1 MKAMNFK
8 LPDQNGKLHTLKQY
22 EGKWI
27 IVYFY
32 PKDSTPGCTK
42 EACNFRDGRT
52 ILDSMG
58 VIVLG
63 ISKDSVKSHKKFA
76 DKHKLEFTLLS
87 DPTADTIRQYGS
99 LAEKT
104 LFGKT
109 YMGVER
115 NTYLISPDGE
125 LTKTYKNVNPM
136 SHINE
141 IIDDLK
147 KLNHV

>member
-1 MKAMNFK
+1 MKAIDFK
-8 LPDQNGKLHTLKQY
+8 LPDQNGKFHTLKQY
-22 EGKWI
+22 KGKWI

-52 ILDSMG
+52 ILDSLG

-63 ISKDSVKSHKKFA
+63 ISKDSIKSHKKFA
-76 DKHKLEFTLLS
+76 DKYKLEFTLLS
-87 DPTADTIRQYGS
+87 DPTADTIKQYGS
-99 LAEKT
+99 LTEKK
-104 LFGKT
+104 LFGKS
-109 YMGVER
+109 YIGVKR
-115 NTYLISPDGE
+115 NTYLINPDGE
-125 LTKTYKNVNPM
+125 LAKTYSNVNPS

-147 KLNHV
+147 KFNHV